1 MDKRGRCKPVRRLVR
16 LVPMPA
22 KGLVICVPKYVP
34 KAQEKAFGAMLRG
47 LQKFLTLPR
56 RSSVALSV
64 AGCRMVF
71 RARRA
76 KRKRGQ
82 PPGPFVEF
90 THICEGRCGRNQQC
104 VFYNFTTCRK
114 ILDCWC
120 ERKPRVEGLLETI
133 SVEWLKQQDSGN
145 PEGNTWEYVQEPQM
159 QDRGIL
165 KETTASYIRLK

>member
-1 MDKRGRCKPVRRLVR
+1 MCSNIY
-16 LVPMPA
+16 A
-22 KGLVICVPKYVP
+22 P

-47 LQKFLTLPR
+47 LQKFLTSPR

-76 KRKRGQ
+76 GRKKVVNHRG
-82 PPGPFVEF
+82 
-90 THICEGRCGRNQQC
+90 HSLSSYIYEGRRGGNQHC
-104 VFYNFTTCRK
+104 TFYSFTICRK

-120 ERKPRVEGLLETI
+120 ERRPRVPGLLGTI
-133 SVEWLKQQDSGN
+133 SVEWLKQQDAGN